1 VGSLALLVGAA
12 VVTALLVV
20 NPASVLSPVS
30 VAGVSDP
37 GLGVLPGPA
46 GVTDTGYRSDRGV
59 FVRALAHPIWSKILA
74 ALPWIWL
81 AGAASILCSAAVGVC
96 GTQRLRAGCRI
107 ETSGA
112 IADCCRRLSQSLM
125 LSQQVAVG
133 VCDRICLPVLV
144 GITRPLILL
153 PASAVSGWSPEQVEM
168 ILLHELFHVRRW
180 DNLVML
186 VQRGVEAV
194 LFFHPAVWSVS
205 RWIEQEREFCC
216 DDLVLRWS
224 GRPCEYAETLVALAD
239 QYRRARQPA
248 IVSSLGRP
256 PVVARVRRILF
267 REEEPMQASRL
278 AFGTMVGGVAAM
290 GVLLAS
296 VSGGRVESGD
306 LRVQSGES
314 TLPAVAVDK
323 AANEAPLPTIQTRP
337 VVAPPSAPPAIPPE
351 FRNRRGFS
359 DQIIVVAPGS
369 PAGGMRS
376 WGPEQ
381 AIGEPNTPEA
391 GDQVTAWASR
401 TPDEQEEWLI
411 CEYAEA
417 VSPTTIVV
425 HETYNPGAVF
435 KIMTLD
441 GEGNETLAW
450 EGEDPTPRD
459 EPKGISIFPVK
470 LDAPTK
476 RIKVYIDSVAV
487 PGWNEIDAVGL
498 RTADDGTLWATKV
511 ECSTTYAEPN
521 VVASGSRSYGPEQ
534 AAGEPNVPEAGDS
547 GSAWAS
553 LSSDGQP
560 EWLVCE
566 YETAVVPSAIA
577 IHENYAPG
585 AVNKVSVFKA
595 DGEEVIVWEGE
606 DPTPRTEPMGIS
618 VIPVDIDFPTQK
630 VKIYIDSVTVS
641 GWNEIDAVGL
651 RDKDGQSQWATKVE
665 ASSTYA
671 DVSSGFSSIEYV
683 TVPQVQLM
691 QLQQQ
696 VEQLQQQVQ
705 DLQQMRNEL
714 REIRDLLKEQAKK

>member
-1 VGSLALLVGAA
+1 
-12 VVTALLVV
+12 
-20 NPASVLSPVS
+20 
-30 VAGVSDP
+30 
-37 GLGVLPGPA
+37 
-46 GVTDTGYRSDRGV
+46 
-59 FVRALAHPIWSKILA
+59 
-74 ALPWIWL
+74 
-81 AGAASILCSAAVGVC
+81 
-96 GTQRLRAGCRI
+96 
-107 ETSGA
+107 
-112 IADCCRRLSQSLM
+112 
-125 LSQQVAVG
+125 
-133 VCDRICLPVLV
+133 
-144 GITRPLILL
+144 
-153 PASAVSGWSPEQVEM
+153 
-168 ILLHELFHVRRW
+168 
-180 DNLVML
+180 
-186 VQRGVEAV
+186 
-194 LFFHPAVWSVS
+194 
-205 RWIEQEREFCC
+205 
-216 DDLVLRWS
+216 
-224 GRPCEYAETLVALAD
+224 
-239 QYRRARQPA
+239 
-248 IVSSLGRP
+248 
-256 PVVARVRRILF
+256 
-267 REEEPMQASRL
+267 
-278 AFGTMVGGVAAM
+278 
-290 GVLLAS
+290 
-296 VSGGRVESGD
+296 
-306 LRVQSGES
+306 
-314 TLPAVAVDK
+314 
-323 AANEAPLPTIQTRP
+323 
-337 VVAPPSAPPAIPPE
+337 
-351 FRNRRGFS
+351 
-359 DQIIVVAPGS
+359 
-369 PAGGMRS
+369 
-376 WGPEQ
+376 
-381 AIGEPNTPEA
+381 
-391 GDQVTAWASR
+391 VTAWASR